1 MVKQNLNLKRLPG
14 FILVLI
20 FVICSLSDLS
30 VFEKMERALLDNNM
44 RLTLSDQKGSHDIVL
59 IEIDG
64 KSLNMIGPWP
74 WPRLV
79 MAEMIQRLN
88 QKGVRLIC
96 LNIPFSTEQQ
106 NQGLSEV
113 RAFREKFSAR
123 GFEKE
128 NVPMTKW
135 VMENLAQLEEKL
147 DSDRLMAD
155 SALLSG
161 NVILPVFENS
171 EQKQKKMKRE
181 EDLILSRNLLMQG
194 KSSISLNGVDN
205 LGSISLPFT
214 DLAQNVLG
222 LGHGKS
228 MSEGMMGSRSHPIF
242 IRYKSFLLPSFPLR
256 AAIAYLD
263 QQPRQ
268 VIVDKNLIRLKDR
281 AIPIIDG
288 EMLVRFNK
296 EQDDFPRYSFSDILR
311 AKKIP
316 PLFKNKIALIGFN
329 NNESKS
335 IPTPISPSMTE
346 NELIARILHNT
357 INKNFIFRP
366 AYMVYIETLVLL
378 CLGLF
383 VSYLFP
389 RLGGLRRLGWMVGFT
404 MLTLLSGTLLL
415 TMMDTWFKTVYI
427 AGCLVT
433 VYLAVSIN
441 HFVTSE
447 RETKESIEINRLLG
461 LSFQSQGLLDLAYE
475 KFQKLP
481 LDIETKKILFQ
492 LGLEYERKR
501 MINKALTVYE
511 YINEKGGFGDLEHR
525 IPKLMESSKS
535 STIGSHGMLKE
546 RSIVGESSPEER
558 KTVGRYQLLE
568 VLGSGSMGLVYKALD
583 PKINRHLAIKT
594 IRFSDEFEEDAIK
607 DIKRRFLREAEIAG
621 QLAHPSI
628 VTIYDVGEDEDLTF
642 IVMEYLEGKDLSKFI
657 KRKNLL
663 SFRKVLQVIAR
674 VADALEYA
682 HTRKVIHRDIK
693 PANIMLLDN
702 GGVKMTDFG
711 IAKAISSSR
720 TKTGVILG
728 TPNYMSPEQI
738 MGQRIDQKSDIF
750 SLGVLFFQLLSGEL
764 PFQGKN
770 LSSLLYQITQ
780 VKHPPVRDFN
790 TKLPRVCSQIIDKA
804 LSKDR
809 ADRFK
814 SAGEMAKVIRL
825 LSSKINQ
832 MMRRDAFRE
841 ESFPEV

>member
-1 MVKQNLNLKRLPG
+1 
-14 FILVLI
+14 
-20 FVICSLSDLS
+20 
-30 VFEKMERALLDNNM
+30 
-44 RLTLSDQKGSHDIVL
+44 
-59 IEIDG
+59 
-64 KSLNMIGPWP
+64 
-74 WPRLV
+74 
-79 MAEMIQRLN
+79 
-88 QKGVRLIC
+88 
-96 LNIPFSTEQQ
+96 
-106 NQGLSEV
+106 
-113 RAFREKFSAR
+113 
-123 GFEKE
+123 
-128 NVPMTKW
+128 
-135 VMENLAQLEEKL
+135 MENLAQLEEKL

-228 MSEGMMGSRSHPIF
+228 ISEGMMGSRSHPVF

>member
-1 MVKQNLNLKRLPG
+1 M
-14 FILVLI
+14 
-20 FVICSLSDLS
+20 
-30 VFEKMERALLDNNM
+30 
-44 RLTLSDQKGSHDIVL
+44 
-59 IEIDG
+59 
-64 KSLNMIGPWP
+64 
-74 WPRLV
+74 
-79 MAEMIQRLN
+79 
-88 QKGVRLIC
+88 
-96 LNIPFSTEQQ
+96 
-106 NQGLSEV
+106 EV
-113 RAFREKFSAR
+113 RAFRDKFGAR
-123 GFEKE
+123 GFEQE

-135 VMENLAQLEEKL
+135 VMENLTRLEEKL
-147 DSDRLMAD
+147 DSDRRMAE
-155 SALLSG
+155 SVLLSG
-161 NVILPVFENS
+161 NVILPVYENS
-171 EQKQKKMKRE
+171 GYGPKKMRRE
-181 EDLILSRNLLMQG
+181 EGLILSRNLLMQG
-194 KSSISLNGVDN
+194 RSSISLNGVDN
-205 LGSISLPFT
+205 LRSISLPFT

-228 MSEGMMGSRSHPIF
+228 ISEGMMGSRSHPIF

-256 AAIAYLD
+256 VAIAYLN
-263 QQPRQ
+263 QEPRQ

-281 AIPIIDG
+281 TIPISDG
-288 EMLVRFNK
+288 EMLIRFHKDQGN
-296 EQDDFPRYSFSDILR
+296 FPRYSFSDILQ

-316 PLFKNKIALIGFN
+316 SLFKNKIVLIGLN
-329 NNESKS
+329 NSESVS
-335 IPTPISPSMTE
+335 IPTPISPSMSE

-357 INKNFIFRP
+357 INKHFIFRP
-366 AYMVYIETLVLL
+366 PFMAYIETLVLL
-378 CLGLF
+378 CLGVLAT
-383 VSYLFP
+383 YLFP
-389 RLGGLRRLGWMVGFT
+389 RLGWLRRLGWMLG
-404 MLTLLSGTLLL
+404 LTILILLSGTFLLV
-415 TMMDTWFKTVYI
+415 MMDAWFKTVYI
-427 AGCLVT
+427 VACLVT
-433 VYLAVSIN
+433 IYMVVSIN
-441 HFVTSE
+441 QYVTSE
-447 RETKESIEINRLLG
+447 RDTKESIEINRLLG

-481 LDIETKKILFQ
+481 LDLETKKIIFQ

-511 YINEKGGFGDLEHR
+511 YINEKDGFGDLERR

-535 STIGSHGMLKE
+535 STIGSHGRLKE
-546 RSIVGESSPEER
+546 HNIVEESSPEER
-558 KTVGRYQLLE
+558 KKVGRYELLE

-628 VTIYDVGEDEDLTF
+628 VTIYDVGEDKDLTY

-657 KRKNLL
+657 RRKRLL
-663 SFRKVLQVIAR
+663 SFRKILQVIAR

-682 HTRKVIHRDIK
+682 HTREVIHRDIK

-738 MGQRIDQKSDIF
+738 MGQKIDQKSDIF

-790 TKLPRVCSQIIDKA
+790 AKLPKVCSQIIDKA
-804 LSKDR
+804 LSKERD
-809 ADRFK
+809 DRFK

-841 ESFPEV
+841 ESFPEA

>member
-1 MVKQNLNLKRLPG
+1 
-14 FILVLI
+14 
-20 FVICSLSDLS
+20 
-30 VFEKMERALLDNNM
+30 
-44 RLTLSDQKGSHDIVL
+44 
-59 IEIDG
+59 
-64 KSLNMIGPWP
+64 
-74 WPRLV
+74 
-79 MAEMIQRLN
+79 
-88 QKGVRLIC
+88 
-96 LNIPFSTEQQ
+96 
-106 NQGLSEV
+106 
-113 RAFREKFSAR
+113 
-123 GFEKE
+123 
-128 NVPMTKW
+128 
-135 VMENLAQLEEKL
+135 
-147 DSDRLMAD
+147 
-155 SALLSG
+155 
-161 NVILPVFENS
+161 
-171 EQKQKKMKRE
+171 
-181 EDLILSRNLLMQG
+181 
-194 KSSISLNGVDN
+194 
-205 LGSISLPFT
+205 
-214 DLAQNVLG
+214 
-222 LGHGKS
+222 
-228 MSEGMMGSRSHPIF
+228 
-242 IRYKSFLLPSFPLR
+242 
-256 AAIAYLD
+256 
-263 QQPRQ
+263 
-268 VIVDKNLIRLKDR
+268 
-281 AIPIIDG
+281 
-288 EMLVRFNK
+288 
-296 EQDDFPRYSFSDILR
+296 
-311 AKKIP
+311 
-316 PLFKNKIALIGFN
+316 
-329 NNESKS
+329 
-335 IPTPISPSMTE
+335 
-346 NELIARILHNT
+346 
-357 INKNFIFRP
+357 
-366 AYMVYIETLVLL
+366 
-378 CLGLF
+378 
-383 VSYLFP
+383 
-389 RLGGLRRLGWMVGFT
+389 
-404 MLTLLSGTLLL
+404 
-415 TMMDTWFKTVYI
+415 
-427 AGCLVT
+427 
-433 VYLAVSIN
+433 
-441 HFVTSE
+441 
-447 RETKESIEINRLLG
+447 
-461 LSFQSQGLLDLAYE
+461 
-475 KFQKLP
+475 
-481 LDIETKKILFQ
+481 
-492 LGLEYERKR
+492 
-501 MINKALTVYE
+501 
-511 YINEKGGFGDLEHR
+511 
-525 IPKLMESSKS
+525 MESSKS
-535 STIGSHGMLKE
+535 STIGSHGRLNE
-546 RSIVGESSPEER
+546 RRVVGESSPEER

-657 KRKNLL
+657 KKKNLL

-682 HTRKVIHRDIK
+682 HTRNVIHRDIK

>member
-1 MVKQNLNLKRLPG
+1 M
-14 FILVLI
+14 
-20 FVICSLSDLS
+20 
-30 VFEKMERALLDNNM
+30 DNNM
-44 RLTLSDQKGSHDIVL
+44 RLTFSGQKGAQNIVL
-59 IEIDG
+59 IEIDE
-64 KSLNMIGPWP
+64 KSLKKIGPWP
-74 WPRLV
+74 WSRLV
-79 MAEMIQRLN
+79 MAEMIKSLN
-88 QKGVRLIC
+88 QERVRLIC
-96 LNIPFSTEQQ
+96 LNLPFSAEQQ

-113 RAFREKFSAR
+113 RAFRDKFGAR

-128 NVPMTKW
+128 NVPMTNW
-135 VMENLAQLEEKL
+135 VMENLAQLEDKL
-147 DSDRLMAD
+147 DSDRQMAE
-155 SALLSG
+155 SVLLSG

-171 EQKQKKMKRE
+171 GYGQKKMKRE

-194 KSSISLNGVDN
+194 KSSISLNGVDP
-205 LGSISLPFT
+205 LRTISLPFT

-228 MSEGMMGSRSHPIF
+228 MSEGMMGSRSHPVF

-256 AAIAYLD
+256 VAIAYLN
-263 QQPRQ
+263 QKPRQ

-281 AIPIIDG
+281 TIPIIDG
-288 EMLVRFNK
+288 EMLVRFHN
-296 EQDDFPRYSFSDILR
+296 DLYNFPRYSFSDILQ

-316 PLFKNKIALIGFN
+316 PLFKDKIVLIGFN
-329 NNESKS
+329 NNDSKS
-335 IPTPISPSMTE
+335 IPTPISPSMSE

-357 INKNFIFRP
+357 INNNFIFRP
-366 AYMVYIETLVLL
+366 PFLVYIEALVLL
-378 CLGLF
+378 CLGVLA
-383 VSYLFP
+383 SYLFP
-389 RLGGLRRLGWMVGFT
+389 RLGWLRRLGWMLG
-404 MLTLLSGTLLL
+404 LTILVLLSGTFLLV
-415 TMMDTWFKTVYI
+415 MMDAWFKTVYI
-427 AGCLVT
+427 VACLVT
-433 VYLAVSIN
+433 IYMVVSIN
-441 HFVTSE
+441 LYVTSG

-481 LDIETKKILFQ
+481 LDSETKKIIFQ
-492 LGLEYERKR
+492 LGLEYEGKR

-535 STIGSHGMLKE
+535 STIGSHGRFKE
-546 RSIVGESSPEER
+546 ASIVEESSPEER
-558 KTVGRYQLLE
+558 KRVGRYELLE

-594 IRFSDEFEEDAIK
+594 IRFSDEFEDDAIK

-628 VTIYDVGEDEDLTF
+628 VTIYDVGEDEDLTY
-642 IVMEYLEGKDLSKFI
+642 IVMEFLEGKDLSKFI
-657 KRKNLL
+657 KRKNQL
-663 SFRKVLQVIAR
+663 SFRKILQVIAR

-682 HTRKVIHRDIK
+682 HSREVIHRDIK

-738 MGQRIDQKSDIF
+738 MGQKIDQKSDIF

-790 TKLPRVCSQIIDKA
+790 TKLPRVCGQIIDKA
-804 LSKDR
+804 LSKERD
-809 ADRFK
+809 DRFK

-841 ESFPEV
+841 ESFSEA

>member
-1 MVKQNLNLKRLPG
+1 MAKQNLNLKRLPG
-14 FILVLI
+14 LILVLI
-20 FVICSLSDLS
+20 FVIFSLSGLS
-30 VFEKMERALLDNNM
+30 MFEEMERALLDNNM
-44 RLTLSDQKGSHDIVL
+44 RLTFSGQKGAHNIVL
-59 IEIDG
+59 LEIDG
-64 KSLNMIGPWP
+64 KSLQRIGPWP

-79 MAEMIQRLN
+79 MAEMIKSLN
-88 QKGVRLIC
+88 QEGVRLIC
-96 LNIPFSTEQQ
+96 LNLPFSAEEQ

-113 RAFREKFSAR
+113 RAFRDKFGAR

-147 DSDRLMAD
+147 DSDRQMAA

-161 NVILPVFENS
+161 KVILPVFENLGYG
-171 EQKQKKMKRE
+171 QKKMKRE
-181 EDLILSRNLLMQG
+181 EDLILSKNLLMQG
-194 KSSISLNGVDN
+194 KSTISLNGVDH
-205 LGSISLPFT
+205 LSSISLPFT

-228 MSEGMMGSRSHPIF
+228 MSEGMMGSRSHPVF
-242 IRYKSFLLPSFPLR
+242 IRYKSSLLPSFPLR
-256 AAIAYLD
+256 AAIAYLN
-263 QQPRQ
+263 QKPRQ

-281 AIPIIDG
+281 TIPIIDG
-288 EMLVRFNK
+288 EMLVRFYN
-296 EQDDFPRYSFSDILR
+296 DLYNFPRYSFSDILQ

-316 PLFKNKIALIGFN
+316 PIFKNKIVLIGFN
-329 NNESKS
+329 NKDSKS
-335 IPTPISPSMTE
+335 IPTPISPSMSE

-366 AYMVYIETLVLL
+366 PYLVYIETLVLL
-378 CLGLF
+378 CLGVLA
-383 VSYLFP
+383 SYLFP
-389 RLGGLRRLGWMVGFT
+389 RLGWLRRLGWMLG
-404 MLTLLSGTLLL
+404 LTILILLSGTLFLV
-415 TMMDTWFKTVYI
+415 MMDAWFKTVYI
-427 AGCLVT
+427 VACLITIYMV
-433 VYLAVSIN
+433 VSIN
-441 HFVTSE
+441 QYVTSE
-447 RETKESIEINRLLG
+447 RDTKESIEINRLLG

-481 LDIETKKILFQ
+481 LDLETRKIIFQ

-535 STIGSHGMLKE
+535 STIGSHGRFKE
-546 RSIVGESSPEER
+546 ASIVEESSPEER
-558 KTVGRYQLLE
+558 KKVGRYELLE

-594 IRFSDEFEEDAIK
+594 IRFSDEFEDDAIK

-628 VTIYDVGEDEDLTF
+628 VTIYDVGEDEDLTY

-663 SFRKVLQVIAR
+663 SFRKILQVIAL

-682 HTRKVIHRDIK
+682 HTREVIHRDIK

-738 MGQRIDQKSDIF
+738 MGQKIDQKSDIF
-750 SLGVLFFQLLSGEL
+750 SLGVLFYQLLSGKL

-790 TKLPRVCSQIIDKA
+790 ARLPKVCSQIIDKA
-804 LSKDR
+804 LSKERD
-809 ADRFK
+809 DRFK

-841 ESFPEV
+841 ESFSEA

>member
-1 MVKQNLNLKRLPG
+1 MAKQNLNLKRLSG
-14 FILVLI
+14 FILVLV
-20 FVICSLSDLS
+20 FVIFSLSGLS
-30 VFEKMERALLDNNM
+30 MFEQLERALLDNNM
-44 RLTLSDQKGSHDIVL
+44 RLTFSDQKGSHDIVL
-59 IEIDG
+59 IEIDE
-64 KSLNMIGPWP
+64 KSLKKIGPWP

-79 MAEMIQRLN
+79 IAEMIQSLN
-88 QKGVRLIC
+88 KKGVRLIC
-96 LNIPFSTEQQ
+96 LNIPFSAEQQ
-106 NQGLSEV
+106 NRGLMEV
-113 RAFREKFSAR
+113 RAFRDKFGAR
-123 GFEKE
+123 GFEQE

-135 VMENLAQLEEKL
+135 VMENLTRLEEKL
-147 DSDRLMAD
+147 DSDRRMAE
-155 SALLSG
+155 SVLLSG
-161 NVILPVFENS
+161 NVILPVYENS
-171 EQKQKKMKRE
+171 GYGPKKMRRE
-181 EDLILSRNLLMQG
+181 EGLILSRNLLMQG
-194 KSSISLNGVDN
+194 RSSISLNGVDN
-205 LGSISLPFT
+205 LRSISLPFT

-228 MSEGMMGSRSHPIF
+228 ISEGMMGSRSHPIF

-256 AAIAYLD
+256 VAIAYLN
-263 QQPRQ
+263 QEPRQ

-281 AIPIIDG
+281 TIPISDG
-288 EMLVRFNK
+288 EMLIRFHKDQGN
-296 EQDDFPRYSFSDILR
+296 FPRYSFSDILQ

-316 PLFKNKIALIGFN
+316 PLFKNKIVLIGLN
-329 NNESKS
+329 NSESVS
-335 IPTPISPSMTE
+335 IPTPISPSMSE

-357 INKNFIFRP
+357 INKHFIFRP
-366 AYMVYIETLVLL
+366 PFMAYIETLVLL
-378 CLGLF
+378 CLGVLAT
-383 VSYLFP
+383 YLFP
-389 RLGGLRRLGWMVGFT
+389 RLGWLRRLGWMLG
-404 MLTLLSGTLLL
+404 LTILILLSGTFLLV
-415 TMMDTWFKTVYI
+415 MMDAWFKTVYI
-427 AGCLVT
+427 VACLVT
-433 VYLAVSIN
+433 IYMVVSIN
-441 HFVTSE
+441 QYVTSE
-447 RETKESIEINRLLG
+447 RDTKESIEINRLLG

-481 LDIETKKILFQ
+481 LDLETKKIIFQ

-511 YINEKGGFGDLEHR
+511 YINEKDGFGDLERR

-535 STIGSHGMLKE
+535 STIGSHGRLKE
-546 RSIVGESSPEER
+546 HNIVEESSPEER
-558 KTVGRYQLLE
+558 KKVGRYELLE

-628 VTIYDVGEDEDLTF
+628 VTIYDVGEDKDLTY

-657 KRKNLL
+657 RRKRLL
-663 SFRKVLQVIAR
+663 SFRKILQVIAR

-682 HTRKVIHRDIK
+682 HTREVIHRDIK

-738 MGQRIDQKSDIF
+738 MGQKIDQKSDIF

-790 TKLPRVCSQIIDKA
+790 AKLPKVCSQIIDKA
-804 LSKDR
+804 LSKERD
-809 ADRFK
+809 DRFK

-841 ESFPEV
+841 ESFPEA